1 MMRGSSKL
9 ALLVVLVVCGGTLI
23 SAASDNETI
32 PEEHEETFE
41 ELEKKI
47 KTSMGNL
54 VKMALPHLM
63 RGSSDAKVSGPCS
76 ASIIK
81 LIGGLRQIRE
91 WAMRFVDA
99 TGKIPPGVL
108 EGTSLSMGDFDE
120 CLDISVG
127 KKDEIPVPEDQAIF
141 RGQYCLL
148 EFHRP
153 EAINKAIEDYENG
166 NKDTP
171 IAKTKTFLNLFVRY
185 KHLTNSTMKV
195 GLCIPSKCSQDDVQ
209 SIMNS
214 ESLKQYIG
222 KVSVSYCEK
231 KNESHTG
238 TEQIVLM
245 CVFGFILCCLFLGTI
260 ADAFLRLR
268 KDSQDLISEKS
279 NFIRI
284 IIQKTSL
291 YGNAINVLSTKRKSN
306 GLECLHG
313 LRTIIVML
321 IIYSHTYGYLHILHF
336 QKYSKAAN
344 FLRFFDSF
352 TFSGIGNGSVALDS
366 LIFVSAVTITYQR
379 WRFASK
385 ENKVNLGIFKLLL
398 HRFLRMSAAQIV
410 AISFFLLLP
419 AFGSGPIWTA
429 YMTPILNNCRQR
441 WWLNLLYIS
450 NFWEHTDVCLYHSW
464 ILSLIMQ
471 LTILGAFSIWI
482 LKKSRRFGL
491 FFIILLIISGIIFV
505 AIMTV
510 IHNLPGSLAFYMM
523 DKRTFPIAWRDV
535 FTKPFDHVGPF
546 CIGLLTGYFLA
557 VKRDRLEISRVA
569 SVILWCSSIVCTT
582 SVMFGLY
589 SYRNG
594 QKMETP
600 LATFYAIMHRNVW
613 CIGIAWMV
621 IACTTHHGGPISR
634 VLKSKPFIPLDRLCY
649 MAYLIHL
656 PIMHYRSASIRERWY
671 MGHLE
676 ILFMATSY
684 IVMSF
689 IISFILTVIFA
700 EPYFAIEKHIFSYFC
715 AKDKVN
721 FQSKTDL
728 KEVPIPSII
737 TEPKATTTQNG
748 CINLGY
754 SQKNDL
760 F

>member
-1 MMRGSSKL
+1 MMIRRSKL
-9 ALLVVLVVCGGTLI
+9 ALLVLLAVCGGTLI
-23 SAASDNETI
+23 SAASDNETV

-63 RGSSDAKVSGPCS
+63 RGSADAKVSGPCS

-127 KKDEIPVPEDQAIF
+127 KRDEIPVPEDQAIF

-166 NKDTP
+166 NKDAA

-185 KHLTNSTMKV
+185 KHLTNSTMKF

-209 SIMNS
+209 SMMNS
-214 ESLKQYIG
+214 ESLRQYLG
-222 KVSVSYCEK
+222 KVSVSYCER
-231 KNESHTG
+231 KNESHLG
-238 TEQIVLM
+238 TEQIILM
-245 CVFGFILCCLFLGTI
+245 CVFGSILFCLILCTV
-260 ADAFLRLR
+260 ADAFLRLAR
-268 KDSQDLISEKS
+268 HSEDLKPEKL
-279 NFIRI
+279 NYIHL

-291 YGNAINVLSTKRKSN
+291 YGNAINVLSTKRTSD
-306 GLECLHG
+306 GLQCLCG

-344 FLRFFDSF
+344 FIRFFDSF

-385 ENKVNLGIFKLLL
+385 ESKIKLGVFKLLL

-410 AISFFLLLP
+410 AICFFLLLP
-419 AFGSGPIWTA
+419 AFGSGPFWTA

-471 LTILGAFSIWI
+471 LTILGALTIWI
-482 LKKSRRFGL
+482 LKKSKRFGI
-491 FFIILLIISGIIFV
+491 FFIVLLILSGIIFV

-510 IHNLPGSLAFYMM
+510 IHELPGSLAFYMM

-535 FTKPFDHVGPF
+535 FTKPFDHMGPF

-557 VKRDRLEISRVA
+557 VKRDRLEISRTA

-582 SVMFGLY
+582 AVMFGLY
-589 SYRNG
+589 SYRHG

-613 CIGIAWMV
+613 CLGIAWMV

-676 ILFMATSY
+676 ILFTATSY
-684 IVMSF
+684 VVVSF
-689 IISFILTVIFA
+689 IISFILNILFG
-700 EPYFAIEKHIFSYFC
+700 EPYYAMEKHIFSYFS

-721 FQSKTDL
+721 FQSKPDL
-728 KEVPIPSII
+728 KEVPIPVII
-737 TEPKATTTQNG
+737 TEPKTTATSSG
-748 CINLGY
+748 CVNLGY
-754 SQKNDL
+754 SQKRDL